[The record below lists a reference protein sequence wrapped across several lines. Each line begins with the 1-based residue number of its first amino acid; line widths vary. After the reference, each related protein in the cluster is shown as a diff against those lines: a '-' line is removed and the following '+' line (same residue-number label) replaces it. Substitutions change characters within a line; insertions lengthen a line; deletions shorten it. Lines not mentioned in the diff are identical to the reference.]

1 MPSSPP
7 PTPRRQ
13 CGTMAVYERLC
24 ETVPGYRNAMASIER
39 QTRQFVE
46 TECLSF
52 APLAIYRIPVVI
64 HCVYAEPSQKISLNQ
79 VQSQIRVLNQDFRL
93 KNPNRKTIPKPWV
106 SLAADTGI
114 EFELATLDPEG
125 NPTRGVTYTQTARPE
140 FGTGDSIKRA
150 DSGGVPP
157 WDTSRY
163 LNLWVAPLAG
173 GLLGYAQ
180 FPGGPAETDGVVI
193 TTSAFG
199 TNGTAKSPF
208 NGGRTATHEIGH
220 YLNLRHIWGDTQ
232 DCSGTDHCCDTPT
245 QQFPNY
251 GVPTFPKISCNN
263 APNGD
268 MFMNYMDYVDDAVMC
283 LFTDS
288 QAARMVA
295 TLNGARSGLVP
306 QPIPIPSPSP

>member
-24 ETVPGYRNAMASIER
+24 ETDPQFRASIAAIER
-39 QTRQFVE
+39 QSRQFVE
-46 TECLSF
+46 THCPAFE
-52 APLAIYRIPVVI
+52 PKAIYRIPVVV
-64 HCVYAEPSQKISLNQ
+64 HCVYHEPSQRISLSQ
-79 VQSQIRVLNQDFRL
+79 IKSQIRILNQDFRL
-93 KNPNRKTIPKPWV
+93 KNPNRKAIPKPWK

-114 EFELATLDPEG
+114 EFELATTDPDG
-125 NPTRGVTYTQTARPE
+125 NPTRGATFTKTDRPE
-140 FGTGDSIKRA
+140 FGTGDSIKRS

-157 WDTSRY
+157 WDTTRY

-180 FPGGPAETDGVVI
+180 FPGGPRETDGVVI

-199 TNGTAKSPF
+199 TSGTAKPPF
-208 NGGRTATHEIGH
+208 DGGRTATHEIGH
-220 YLNLRHIWGDTQ
+220 YLNLYHVWGDTQ

-251 GVPTFPKISCNN
+251 GSPTFPRISCNN

-283 LFTDS
+283 LFTDA

-295 TLNGARSGLVP
+295 TLNGPRSGLVP
-306 QPIPIPSPSP
+306 KPIPIPSQTA